1 MRATSWVENAG
12 ILRAFD
18 RRPITAMA
26 GPSDTRAEASGICA
40 ARSEPKTRNSTIP
53 AARMPKPLPP
63 GDGGVADSAT
73 WPPTATWRVPPP
85 PEAPLKAPDVEPEAP
100 LKAPDVEP
108 EAPLKAPDVAAA
120 VAVLTRDLASPMGR
134 F

>member
-18 RRPITAMA
+18 SRPITAMA
-26 GPSDTRAEASGICA
+26 VPSDTRAEVSGISA
-40 ARSEPKTRNSTIP
+40 ASSEPKTRSSTIP

-85 PEAPLKAPDVEPEAP
+85 PEAPLKAPDVE
-100 LKAPDVEP
+100 
-108 EAPLKAPDVAAA
+108 AA
-120 VAVLTRDLASPMGR
+120 VAVLTRDLASAIGR

>member
-18 RRPITAMA
+18 SRPITPMA
-26 GPSDTRAEASGICA
+26 VPSDTRAEVSGISA
-40 ARSEPKTRNSTIP
+40 ASNEPKTSNSTIP

-73 WPPTATWRVPPP
+73 WPPTATWRAPPP
-85 PEAPLKAPDVEPEAP
+85 
-100 LKAPDVEP
+100 
-108 EAPLKAPDVAAA
+108 AA
-120 VAVLTRDLASPMGR
+120 VAVLTRDLASAMGR